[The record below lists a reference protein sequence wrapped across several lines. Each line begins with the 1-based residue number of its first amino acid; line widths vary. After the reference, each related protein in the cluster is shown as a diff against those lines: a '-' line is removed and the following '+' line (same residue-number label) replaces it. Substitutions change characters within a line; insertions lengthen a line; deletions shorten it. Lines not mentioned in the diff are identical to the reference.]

1 MLGRIARAHSCICPS
16 TEFYNLFQEKPSH
29 DDRLILENM
38 TSRSYRT
45 YAVKEGESID
55 GIISSRGISR
65 EEVDELNPGSD
76 LDSLAA
82 RVVIKLPAH
91 KYSAREEHELHG
103 GLGLHTLRPGTWFS
117 NTVIAGIPPLH
128 CMLCQIQSG
137 HGSCTACSFLLMP
150 KLSGRRLLNPQHM
163 TVRVNLKAHFMVDL
177 QCSWALTYQMAVC
190 SNAMQAAAQSLESR
204 SDI

>member
-1 MLGRIARAHSCICPS
+1 MIFFADERMLPVRITQDCSQPRLMLGRIARAHFCICQN
-16 TEFYNLFQEKPSH
+16 TEFYDLFQEKLSH

-117 NTVIAGIPPLH
+117 NTVIAGTTQLH
-128 CMLCQIQSG
+128 CMLCQFQSG
-137 HGSCTACSFLLMP
+137 HGSCMAFSFLLIPRM
-150 KLSGRRLLNPQHM
+150 SGRLVLNPQDM
-163 TVRVNLKAHFMVDL
+163 TVSKYLKQTSRL
-177 QCSWALTYQMAVC
+177 I
-190 SNAMQAAAQSLESR
+190 SNALGP
-204 SDI
+204 

>member
-1 MLGRIARAHSCICPS
+1 MLGRIAYTHSCIYQS
-16 TEFYNLFQEKPSH
+16 TEFSNLLQEKLSH

-117 NTVIAGIPPLH
+117 NTVIAGTTPLH
-128 CMLCQIQSG
+128 CMLCQIQYG
-137 HGSCTACSFLLMP
+137 RGRCTAFLSLPMSRM
-150 KLSGRRLLNPQHM
+150 SGRLVLNPLHM
-163 TVRVNLKAHFMVDL
+163 TVRVYLKQILKVDL
-177 QCSWALTYQMAVC
+177 
-190 SNAMQAAAQSLESR
+190 
-204 SDI
+204 